1 MIKWK
6 IVLDTMSSVNKF
18 VAITSKYKEDLFVV
32 DEEQSFR
39 VSAKSMMGMLY
50 TTEWKGNVYLTC
62 ETEPVGLYVAL
73 EEFVR

>member
-6 IVLDTMSSVNKF
+6 IVLDTMSSINKF
-18 VAITSKYKEDLFVV
+18 VAITTQYEEDLFVE
-32 DEEQSFR
+32 DEEQTFK

-62 ETEPVGLYVAL
+62 KTEPKGLYVAL
-73 EEFVR
+73 EEFLR